1 MFSRSIHESLA
12 SQSPRKVLTE
22 NETNVLPVKQPKL
35 KGMDDVTHPEQ
46 TKENQTGDD
55 LVTSSSTEIGAIAH
69 RSPSYEFDPSKE
81 PLLRDNPR
89 RFVIFPIQY
98 QDIWQMYKK
107 VNGREFNNE
116 LNLIV
121 TTPWV

>member
-1 MFSRSIHESLA
+1 
-12 SQSPRKVLTE
+12 
-22 NETNVLPVKQPKL
+22 
-35 KGMDDVTHPEQ
+35 MDDVTELI
-46 TKENQTGDD
+46 KEKETVNEDV
-55 LVTSSSTEIGAIAH
+55 VTSSSTEVGAIAH

-107 VNGREFNNE
+107 VIWE
-116 LNLIV
+116 LCDL
-121 TTPWV
+121 